1 MPTPLSSLAPKQG
14 AQPRAA
20 AAGILEKTI
29 ARGRSTSDTV
39 PPALSRIPD
48 PRDQGLVQELAYGV
62 LRQYFVLEKLVTHLL
77 RHPLKA
83 RDSDIQALLL
93 IGVYQ
98 LKFLNTPAH
107 AAISTTVD
115 AARAL
120 AKPWA
125 SALVNGVLR
134 AYLRR
139 SQELLALVGD
149 SPAVRYGH
157 PEWLI
162 RQLQEAWPRCWE
174 SILKANNQRAP
185 MTLRVNLH
193 RLTRSEYLQRLRAK
207 GLSAAPCS
215 HSRSGIVLVHPVEVE
230 TLSGFQDGEVSVQD
244 EAAQLAAPLLNLSSG
259 QRVLDAC
266 AAPGGKTAHIL
277 ELEPQLS
284 ALTALDCAGT
294 RLKLL
299 SDNLKRLRLSC
310 QVTLGNA
317 LKPRSWWDGEL
328 FHRILLD
335 APCSG
340 TGVIRRHP
348 DIKLLR
354 TASDVAALAEQ
365 QFLLLQALW
374 PLLAAGGEL
383 LYASCSLLPQENN
396 QIIQRFLG
404 VQKDARSGPIA
415 ASWGYETGLGR
426 QLLTGESAMDGFF
439 YARLYKSS
447 TP

>member
-1 MPTPLSSLAPKQG
+1 MPTPFSAQALKQG

-20 AAGILEKTI
+20 AAVILENTI

-39 PPALSRIPD
+39 PKALNRIPD
-48 PRDQGLVQELAYGV
+48 QRDQGFVQELAYGV
-62 LRQYFVLEKLVTHLL
+62 LRQYFVLEPLVAPLL
-77 RHPLKA
+77 RHPLKP
-83 RDSDIQALLL
+83 RDSDVYALLL

-107 AAISTTVD
+107 AAISATVD

-120 AKPWA
+120 GKPWA
-125 SALVNGVLR
+125 IPLVNGVLR
-134 AYLRR
+134 TYLRR
-139 SQELLALVGD
+139 SQELLALVRD
-149 SPAVRYGH
+149 SPTVRYAH

-162 RQLQEAWPRCWE
+162 RQLQEAWPTCWE
-174 SILKANNQRAP
+174 DILNANNQRAP
-185 MTLRVNLH
+185 MTLRVNGR
-193 RLTRSEYLQRLRAK
+193 RLAHSEYLQRLRAK

-215 HSRSGIVLVHPVEVE
+215 HSPSGIMLAQPVEVE
-230 TLSGFQDGEVSVQD
+230 NLPGFQEGDASVQD
-244 EAAQLAAPLLNLSSG
+244 EAAQLAAPLLNLRCG
-259 QRVLDAC
+259 QRVLDAG

-284 ALTALDCAGT
+284 ALIALDCAGT
-294 RLKLL
+294 RLDRLH
-299 SDNLKRLRLSC
+299 DNLKRLRLSC
-310 QVTLGNA
+310 QVTQGNA
-317 LKPRSWWDGEL
+317 LTPRSWWDGAL

-354 TASDVAALAEQ
+354 RASDVAALAEQ

-374 PLLAAGGEL
+374 PLLMTGGEL

-396 QIIQRFLG
+396 QIIQRFLAI
-404 VQKDARSGPIA
+404 QKDARLHPIIA
-415 ASWGYETGLGR
+415 PWGHETGFGR
-426 QLLTGESAMDGFF
+426 QIVTGESAMDGFF
-439 YARLYKSS
+439 YARLYKC
-447 TP
+447 TAL

>member
-1 MPTPLSSLAPKQG
+1 MPTPLSSLALKQG

-20 AAGILEKTI
+20 AAVILENTI

-39 PPALSRIPD
+39 PGALNRIPD
-48 PRDQGLVQELAYGV
+48 QRDQGLVQELAYGV
-62 LRQYFVLEKLVTHLL
+62 LRQYFVLEQLVAPLL
-77 RHPLKA
+77 RHPLKS
-83 RDSDIQALLL
+83 RDGDVYALLL

-98 LKFLNTPAH
+98 LKFLDTPAH
-107 AAISTTVD
+107 AAISATVD

-120 AKPWA
+120 GKPWA

-149 SPAVRYGH
+149 SPIGRYSH

-162 RQLQEAWPRCWE
+162 RHLQEAWPGYWE
-174 SILKANNQRAP
+174 DILNANNQRAP
-185 MTLRVNLH
+185 MTLRVNVR
-193 RLTRSEYLQRLRAK
+193 RLARSEYLKRLHAR
-207 GLSAAPCS
+207 GLNAAPCS
-215 HSRSGIVLVHPVEVE
+215 HSPSGILLAQPVEVE
-230 TLSGFQDGEVSVQD
+230 TLPGFRQGDVSVQD
-244 EAAQLAAPLLNLSSG
+244 EGAQLAAPLLNLSSG

-277 ELEPQLS
+277 ELAPQLS
-284 ALTALDCAGT
+284 ALTALDCTST
-294 RLKLL
+294 RLDRLR
-299 SDNLKRLRLSC
+299 DNLKRLRLSC
-310 QVTLGNA
+310 QVMQGNA
-317 LKPRSWWDGEL
+317 LTPRSWWDGKL

-354 TASDVAALAEQ
+354 RASDVCASAEQ

-374 PLLAAGGEL
+374 PLLTTGGEL
-383 LYASCSLLPQENN
+383 LYASCSVLPQENKE
-396 QIIQRFLG
+396 IMQRFLS
-404 VQKDARSGPIA
+404 VQKDARLDPIIA
-415 ASWGYETGLGR
+415 PWGHETGFGR
-426 QLLTGESAMDGFF
+426 QIVTGESAMDGFF
-439 YARLYKSS
+439 YARLYKF
-447 TP
+447 TPL